1 MMWMSY
7 EAGFQCLNFLV
18 QKLHQ
23 YWMTDG
29 HSWSTS
35 HWLVSVC
42 QEQGPMKQIG
52 SKVCLWDLT
61 SKFVP
66 SGKVCHEGTN
76 STMWSLTERSH
87 SISLRHLVRRSSAS
101 GSSLQSSPKREAG
114 TTSTPK
120 SHFWTKTSYKQTG
133 DQNILIHGLQTAYI
147 IITVCC
153 FIIDT
158 HCWINANATHNPSI
172 GFQWPNRMLPAVHQL
187 HTDLLK
193 VF

>member
-1 MMWMSY
+1 VNELWSRIPVL
-7 EAGFQCLNFLV
+7 EFFSPD
-18 QKLHQ
+18 LHQ
-23 YWMTDG
+23 YWITDG
-29 HSWSTS
+29 RSWSTS

-42 QEQGPMKQIG
+42 QEQGTMKQIG

-114 TTSTPK
+114 TTPTPK
-120 SHFWTKTSYKQTG
+120 SHFWTTFSYKQTG
-133 DQNILIHGLQTAYI
+133 DQNILIHSLQTAYI

-158 HCWINANATHNPSI
+158 HCWINTNATHNPSI
-172 GFQWPNRMLPAVHQL
+172 GPSGQTGCCPAVHQL
-187 HTDLLK
+187 CTDLLK